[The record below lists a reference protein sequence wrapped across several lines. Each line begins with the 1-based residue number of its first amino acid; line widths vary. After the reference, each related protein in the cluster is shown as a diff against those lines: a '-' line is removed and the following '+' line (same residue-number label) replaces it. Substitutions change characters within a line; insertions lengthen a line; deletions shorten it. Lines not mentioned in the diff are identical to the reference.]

1 MFVGHSDD
9 GGDQHAIR
17 LVFKMTLPF
26 EFFAF
31 LKLKLIEFVI
41 HNFEAK
47 WQDAQFKSCL
57 DNLTNDQIVT
67 VIDFDENYF
76 FKEQNEI

>member
-1 MFVGHSDD
+1 MFVGHFDD

-17 LVFKMTLPF
+17 LVSKMTPPSKFL
-26 EFFAF
+26 AF
-31 LKLKLIEFVI
+31 LKSKLSEFVI

-57 DNLTNDQIVT
+57 DNLTNDQIVI
-67 VIDFDENYF
+67 VIDFSKNYSF
-76 FKEQNEI
+76 E

>member
-1 MFVGHSDD
+1 M
-9 GGDQHAIR
+9 I
-17 LVFKMTLPF
+17 LPS
-26 EFFAF
+26 EFFTF

-47 WQDAQFKSCL
+47 WQDAQFKSYL